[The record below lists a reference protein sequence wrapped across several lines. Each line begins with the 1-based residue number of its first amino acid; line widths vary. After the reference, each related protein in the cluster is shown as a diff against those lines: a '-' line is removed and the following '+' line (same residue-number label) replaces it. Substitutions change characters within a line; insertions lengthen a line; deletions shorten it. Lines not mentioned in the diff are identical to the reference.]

1 MRRRRSG
8 SAPNVV
14 PVVGGPTYSGPV
26 TQESLTASGT
36 GPDPSDPVLSAPTPQ
51 QLRDRLAELVV
62 RDLLGPTGDQQEE
75 LAGNPLD
82 HYIIGRLAP
91 GGVRDESGTALRTV
105 GKVVAPETLDEPSV
119 APEQEPEAGDPE
131 PSAPNMPSLHPS
143 TLGLTLRVDKGT
155 QELTV
160 DCAWARYERG
170 DSKIEGNPKRV
181 FHRVPCSGTVGVKL
195 VEGRIAAQ
203 PLHVR
208 DFPHI
213 VVRGRARLHEG
224 SWLVSLFLVNGQ
236 ENRPGSAHWMFQA
249 SMTVTGA
256 PDTAPFLPRRTTEPA
271 GGDQAERRSLAMTY
285 RFHPEFAVGHG
296 TGVHAEVSPA
306 DPRRAV
312 CLSTTATPSYEVPHT
327 DVPDPRSDE
336 DADLSELTDL
346 MLDMRKLSGMEAG
359 PLRTALLPLVDGYR
373 SWIQRQKQSV
383 DDPAEKLDAYRAEA
397 AENMRLAGQAADR
410 IQAGIDLLR
419 DDPEALEAFRFANR
433 AMWHQRVHTLAAH
446 DRRRTPTLSLQDA
459 VQAAD
464 LPKNRSWRPFQ
475 LAFLLLNLPSLADP
489 GHLERTDDKTALA
502 DLLWFPT
509 GGGKTEAYLG
519 LTAFTLA
526 IRRRKP
532 HLGGLDA
539 EHGVAVIM
547 RYTLRLLTIQQFQR
561 AAALICAC
569 EVIRRENE
577 GLWGR
582 NPFRIGL
589 WVGGRVTPNTIDQ
602 ADDWAKEQKKDKG
615 RGGFGRMGSP
625 HQLTSCPWC
634 GSKMEAGRDITVD
647 RTLRRTFITCPD
659 AYECPFGASA
669 FGLDAEE
676 QGLPVLVV
684 DEEIYRHPPSLV
696 IATVDKFA
704 QLPWKGDTQALF
716 GQVSRRCTRHG
727 YVTPSAVDADWES
740 SSHPAAGDHDA
751 ASTVDA
757 VRVRPPDL
765 IVQDE
770 LHLISGPLG
779 SLTGLYE
786 TAVDRLSTWEPESGV
801 SVRPK
806 VIASTATV
814 RRADRQIHDLFARRT
829 AVFPPSGLSADD
841 TFFARRRRTDKT
853 PGRRY
858 VGICAQGV
866 RTKSVAIR
874 VFVAQLAAAQYLY
887 ETYGPSDLTD
897 PYMTLVGYFNS
908 LRDLGGMR
916 RLVEDDVSARL
927 VRADRRGLATRRINE
942 PAELTSRM
950 ASDAIPDILEKLD
963 ITFGRRPKGSPRPI
977 DVLLATNMIAV
988 GVDVARLGVMV
999 VNNQP
1004 KSTAEY
1010 IQATSRV
1017 GRRAPG
1023 LVFTV
1028 LNWARPRDLSH
1039 YETFESFHATI
1050 YQHVEALSVTP
1061 FADRAVDR
1069 GLTGVLAALV
1079 RNLKPDYNANRGA
1092 QWVDRRGEVVSHAVR
1107 SLELRAKDVTDNRHV
1122 ANEVRARLDT
1132 RLDYWEQKRKAPGA
1146 VLGYRAARRQGDV
1159 APLLLEPDSGPWRLM
1174 TCPTSLREVEPPIRL
1189 ILTGEAGGDLSGEP
1203 PYTPREQPDTSAP
1216 DTDSDPWETT

>member
-1 MRRRRSG
+1 M
-8 SAPNVV
+8 
-14 PVVGGPTYSGPV
+14 
-26 TQESLTASGT
+26 TQDSLASPGT
-36 GPDPSDPVLSAPTPQ
+36 GPDPSGPVLSTPTPQ
-51 QLRDRLAELVV
+51 ELRDRLSGLVV
-62 RDLLGPTGDQQEE
+62 RDLLGPTGDEPEE

-91 GGVRDESGTALRTV
+91 GGVRTGNGTALRTV
-105 GKVVAPETLDEPSV
+105 GKEVAPETLDETSV
-119 APEQEPEAGDPE
+119 SPEQEPEAGDPE
-131 PSAPNMPSLHPS
+131 PSAPSVPSLHPS
-143 TLGLTLRVDKGT
+143 SLGLTVRVDRQI

-160 DCAWARYERG
+160 DCDWARYERG
-170 DSKIEGNPKRV
+170 DSEIEGNPKRV
-181 FHRVPCSGTVGVKL
+181 FHRVPFSAAVNVKL
-195 VEGRIAAQ
+195 VEGELKAR

-208 DFPHI
+208 NFPDI
-213 VVRGRARLHEG
+213 LVRGRARLHEG

-236 ENRPGSAHWMFQA
+236 EDKPGSTHWMFQA
-249 SMTVTGA
+249 SMAITAG
-256 PDTAPFLPRRTTEPA
+256 PDTAPFLPRRAVEPA
-271 GGDQAERRSLAMTY
+271 GGDHGERRALAMTY

-296 TGVHAEVSPA
+296 TGVHAEVSPN

-312 CLSTTATPSYEVPHT
+312 RISTTATPTYEIPHT
-327 DVPDPRSDE
+327 DVPDPHTAE
-336 DADLSELTDL
+336 DADLAELGLLT
-346 MLDMRKLSGMEAG
+346 LDMRDLSLMEAE
-359 PLRTALLPLVDGYR
+359 PLRAALLPLVDGYR
-373 SWIQRQKQSV
+373 SWIERQRQSV
-383 DDPAEKLDAYRAEA
+383 DDPTAGLDAYRSEA
-397 AENMRLAGQAADR
+397 AENMLLATKAADR

-419 DDPEALEAFRFANR
+419 DDPEALAAFHFANR
-433 AMWHQRVHTLAAH
+433 AMWKQRVHTIAAQN
-446 DRRRTPTLSLQDA
+446 RRRDTSVTLEEA
-459 VQAAD
+459 VGAAD
-464 LPKNRSWRPFQ
+464 QPKNRSWRPFQ

-489 GHLERTDDKTALA
+489 GHAERADNNTALA

-526 IRRRKP
+526 IRRRRP
-532 HLGGLDA
+532 DLGGLDA

-561 AAALICAC
+561 AAALICAT
-569 EVIRRENE
+569 EVIRRDDPQR
-577 GLWGR
+577 WGD

-589 WVGGRVTPNTIDQ
+589 WVGGRVTPNTTDQ
-602 ADDWAKEQKKDKG
+602 ATDWAREQKRDRG

-634 GSKMEAGRDITVD
+634 GSKMEAGRDISVEK
-647 RTLRRTFITCPD
+647 TLRRTFITCPD

-669 FGLDAEE
+669 FGLPAEE

-684 DEEIYRHPPSLV
+684 DEEIYRFPPSLV

-704 QLPWKGDTQALF
+704 QMPWKGDTQALF
-716 GQVSRRCTRHG
+716 GQVTRRCTRHG
-727 YVTPSAVDADWES
+727 YVTPSAVDTDWES
-740 SSHPAAGDHDA
+740 SSHPPAGSHPS

-786 TAVDRLSTWEPESGV
+786 TAVDRLSTWEPEPGRP
-801 SVRPK
+801 VRPK

-841 TFFARRRRTDKT
+841 TFFARRRRTDHT

-887 ETYGPSDLTD
+887 ETYGANELTD

-916 RLVEDDVSARL
+916 RLVEDDVSTRL
-927 VRADRRGLATRRINE
+927 LRADRRGLAIRRIGE

-950 ASDAIPDILEKLD
+950 ASDAIPEILEKLD

-988 GVDVARLGVMV
+988 GVDVSRLGVMV

-1023 LVFTV
+1023 LVFTL

-1061 FADRAVDR
+1061 FADRALDR
-1069 GLTGVLAALV
+1069 GLTGVLTSLI
-1079 RNLKPDYNANRGA
+1079 RNLRPEYNPNRGA
-1092 QWVDRRGEVVSHAVR
+1092 QWVDRRGEVVSHAVQ
-1107 SLELRAKDVTDNRHV
+1107 SLALRAKDVTDNRHV
-1122 ANEVRARLDT
+1122 VNEVRARLDT
-1132 RLDYWEQKRKAPGA
+1132 RLDYWEQKRKAPGS

-1203 PYTPREQPDTSAP
+1203 PYTPREQPDDSAP
-1216 DTDSDPWETT
+1216 DAGADPWETT

>member
-1 MRRRRSG
+1 MTQQPLVGPG
-8 SAPNVV
+8 S
-14 PVVGGPTYSGPV
+14 
-26 TQESLTASGT
+26 E
-36 GPDPSDPVLSAPTPQ
+36 PDPALGGAVLSAPTPQ
-51 QLRDRLAELVV
+51 QLRDKLAELVV
-62 RDLLGPTGDQQEE
+62 RDLQGPTGDEPEE

-91 GGVRDESGTALRTV
+91 GGVRDEDGASLRTV
-105 GKVVAPETLDEPSV
+105 GKVVEPETLGEPGM

-131 PSAPNMPSLHPS
+131 PSAPSMPSLHPS
-143 TLGLTLRVDKGT
+143 TLGLTLRVEHHV

-170 DSKIEGNPKRV
+170 DSEIEGNPKRV
-181 FHRVPCSGTVGVKL
+181 WHRVPCSGTVTVKL
-195 VEGRIAAQ
+195 VEGKLAPQ
-203 PLHVR
+203 PVHVR

-213 VVRGRARLHEG
+213 VVRGRARSHEG

-236 ENRPGSAHWMFQA
+236 ENKPGSTHWMFQA
-249 SMTVTGA
+249 SMTVAGATG
-256 PDTAPFLPRRTTEPA
+256 TAPFLPRRSVELPA
-271 GGDQAERRSLAMTY
+271 GSQDERRSLAMTY

-296 TGVHAEVSPA
+296 TGVHAETAPEN
-306 DPRRAV
+306 PRRAV
-312 CLSTTATPSYEVPHT
+312 RISTTATPSYEIPHT
-327 DVPDPRSDE
+327 DVPDPRRDRRDE
-336 DADLSELTDL
+336 DLPELAEL
-346 MLDMRKLSGMEAG
+346 VLDMGELSRLEAA
-359 PLRTALLPLVDGYR
+359 PLRAALLPLVDGYR
-373 SWIQRQKQSV
+373 SWIERQKQSI
-383 DDPAEKLDAYRAEA
+383 DDPATGLDAYRAEA
-397 AENMRLAGQAADR
+397 RENIRLAGRAAKR
-410 IQAGIDLLR
+410 IQAGIDLLQ
-419 DDPEALEAFRFANR
+419 DDPDALDAFRFANR
-433 AMWHQRVHTLAAH
+433 AMWHQRVHTIAAGS
-446 DRRRTPTLSLQDA
+446 RRRSSSMSLEEA

-464 LPKNRSWRPFQ
+464 LPENRSWRPFQ
-475 LAFLLLNLPSLADP
+475 LAFLLLNLPSLANP
-489 GHLERTDDKTALA
+489 AHPERADDDSALA

-519 LTAFTLA
+519 LTAFTFA

-532 HLGGLDA
+532 NLGGLDA

-569 EVIRRENE
+569 EVIRREE
-577 GLWGR
+577 PDRWGR

-589 WVGGRVTPNTIDQ
+589 WVGGRVTPNTTDQ
-602 ADDWAKEQKKDKG
+602 ASDWVKERKKDKG
-615 RGGFGRMGSP
+615 YSGFGRMGSP

-634 GSKMEAGRDITVD
+634 GAKMEAGRDITVD
-647 RTLRRTFITCPD
+647 NTLRRTFITCPD
-659 AYECPFGASA
+659 AYECPFGAVA
-669 FGLDAEE
+669 FGLPADE
-676 QGLPVLVV
+676 QGLPILVV
-684 DEEIYRHPPSLV
+684 DEEIYRNPPSLV

-704 QLPWKGDTQALF
+704 QLPWKGETQALF

-727 YVTPSAVDADWES
+727 YVTPSAVDVEWES
-740 SSHPAAGDHDA
+740 SNHPASNGHPA

-757 VRVRPPDL
+757 ARVRPPDL

-786 TAVDRLSTWEPESGV
+786 TAVDRLSTWEPEPGRT
-801 SVRPK
+801 VRPK

-829 AVFPPSGLSADD
+829 AVFPPSGLNADD
-841 TFFARRRRTDKT
+841 TFFARRRSPQET

-874 VFVAQLAAAQYLY
+874 VFVAQLGAAQYLY
-887 ETYGPSDLTD
+887 NTYGASELTD

-927 VRADRRGLATRRINE
+927 VRADRRGLATRYVDE
-942 PAELTSRM
+942 LAELTSRM
-950 ASDAIPDILEKLD
+950 ASDAIPDILAKLD
-963 ITFGRRPKGSPRPI
+963 ISFGRRPKGSPRPI

-988 GVDVARLGVMV
+988 GVDVSRLGVMV

-1069 GLTGVLAALV
+1069 GLTGVLASLV
-1079 RNLKPDYNANRGA
+1079 RNLKPEYNPNRGA

-1107 SLELRAKDVTDNRHV
+1107 SLELRARDVLVDQHV
-1122 ANEVRARLDT
+1122 ANEVRTRLDA

-1189 ILTGEAGGDLSGEP
+1189 IFTDATGPEPDEEP
-1203 PYTPREQPDTSAP
+1203 PYVPRQQADDSTPASDE
-1216 DTDSDPWETT
+1216 DPWETT

>member
-1 MRRRRSG
+1 M
-8 SAPNVV
+8 
-14 PVVGGPTYSGPV
+14 
-26 TQESLTASGT
+26 
-36 GPDPSDPVLSAPTPQ
+36 LSAPTPQ
-51 QLRDRLAELVV
+51 ELRDKLAELVV
-62 RDLLGPTGDQQEE
+62 RDLMGPTGDEPEE

-91 GGVRDESGTALRTV
+91 GGVRDEDGAPLRTV
-105 GKVVAPETLDEPSV
+105 GKVVAPETLEEPGMT
-119 APEQEPEAGDPE
+119 PEQEPEAGDPE
-131 PSAPNMPSLHPS
+131 PSAPAMPSLHPS
-143 TLGLTLRVDKGT
+143 TLGLTLRVEREV
-155 QELTV
+155 QELIV

-170 DSKIEGNPKRV
+170 ESEIEGNPRRV
-181 FHRVPCSGTVGVKL
+181 WHRVPCSGTVTVKL
-195 VEGRIAAQ
+195 VEGKLAAQ
-203 PLHVR
+203 AVHVR
-208 DFPHI
+208 DFPNI

-236 ENRPGSAHWMFQA
+236 ENKPGSTHWMFQA
-249 SMTVTGA
+249 TMSVAGA
-256 PDTAPFLPRRTTEPA
+256 PDTAPFLPRRSAEQP
-271 GGDQAERRSLAMTY
+271 GSDQDERRSLAMTY

-296 TGVHAEVSPA
+296 TGVHAKTDPA
-306 DPRRAV
+306 NPRRAV
-312 CLSTTATPSYEVPHT
+312 RISTTATPTYEVPHT
-327 DVPDPRSDE
+327 DVPDPCRDRRDSD
-336 DADLSELTDL
+336 LPELTEL
-346 MLDMRKLSGMEAG
+346 VLDMNELSTLEAA
-359 PLRTALLPLVDGYR
+359 PLRAALLPLVDGYR
-373 SWIQRQKQSV
+373 SWIERQRQSV
-383 DDPAEKLDAYRAEA
+383 DDPAAGLDAYRTEA
-397 AENMRLAGQAADR
+397 LENMRLAGEAAKR

-419 DDPEALEAFRFANR
+419 DDPDALDAFRFANQ
-433 AMWHQRVHTLAAH
+433 AMRHQRVHTIAAGS
-446 DRRRTPTLSLQDA
+446 RRRSPNLTLEEA
-459 VQAAD
+459 VQAVD
-464 LPKNRSWRPFQ
+464 LPENRSWRPFQ

-489 GHLERTDDKTALA
+489 AHHERADDGSALA

-569 EVIRRENE
+569 EVIRREDE
-577 GLWGR
+577 SRWGR

-589 WVGGRVTPNTIDQ
+589 WVGGRVTPNTNEQ
-602 ADDWAKEQKKDKG
+602 AYDWVKERKKDKG
-615 RGGFGRMGSP
+615 FSGFGRTGSP

-634 GSKMEAGRDITVD
+634 GTKMESGRDIKVET
-647 RTLRRTFITCPD
+647 TLRRTLITCPD
-659 AYECPFGASA
+659 AYECPFGAAA
-669 FGLDAEE
+669 FGVPPDE
-676 QGLPVLVV
+676 QGLPILVV
-684 DEEIYRHPPSLV
+684 DEEIYRYPPSLV

-704 QLPWKGDTQALF
+704 QLPWKGETQALF
-716 GQVSRRCTRHG
+716 GHVSRRCTRHG
-727 YVTPSAVDADWES
+727 YVTPSAVDSDWES
-740 SSHPAAGDHDA
+740 SSHPAGNGHEA

-786 TAVDRLSTWEPESGV
+786 TAVDRLSTWNPEPDRT
-801 SVRPK
+801 VRPK

-814 RRADRQIHDLFARRT
+814 RRANRQIHDLFARKT
-829 AVFPPSGLSADD
+829 AVFPPPGLSADD
-841 TFFARRRRTDKT
+841 SFFARRRDPEET

-887 ETYGPSDLTD
+887 ETYGASELTD

-927 VRADRRGLATRRINE
+927 IRADRRGLAARRIGE

-988 GVDVARLGVMV
+988 GVDVSRLGVMV

-1069 GLTGVLAALV
+1069 GLTGVLASLV
-1079 RNLKPDYNANRGA
+1079 RNLKPDYNPNRGA

-1107 SLELRAKDVTDNRHV
+1107 SLELRAGDVLDDRHV
-1122 ANEVRARLDT
+1122 VNELRTRLDA
-1132 RLDYWEQKRKAPGA
+1132 RLDYWEQKRRAPGA

-1174 TCPTSLREVEPPIRL
+1174 TCPTSLREVEPPIKL
-1189 ILTGEAGGDLSGEP
+1189 IFSGPTGSEADEEP
-1203 PYTPREQPDTSAP
+1203 PYLPRRQDDDGAP
-1216 DTDSDPWETT
+1216 DTDEDPWERT

>member
-1 MRRRRSG
+1 MR
-8 SAPNVV
+8 
-14 PVVGGPTYSGPV
+14 V
-26 TQESLTASGT
+26 TQESIAASGP
-36 GPDPSDPVLSAPTPQ
+36 GPDTAGAVLSAPSPQ
-51 QLRDRLAELVV
+51 ELRDRLAELVV
-62 RDLLGPTGDQQEE
+62 RDLLGPEGDEPEE
-75 LAGNPLD
+75 LTGNPMD

-91 GGVRDESGTALRTV
+91 GGVRDPDSGDLRPA
-105 GKVVAPETLDEPSV
+105 GKEIAPDTLDDHGMT
-119 APEQEPEAGDPE
+119 PEQEPEAGDPE
-131 PSAPNMPSLHPS
+131 PSAPNVPSLHPS
-143 TLGLTLRVDKGT
+143 TLGLTVRVADGVE
-155 QELTV
+155 ELTV

-170 DSKIEGNPKRV
+170 ESKIEGNPRRV
-181 FHRVPCSGTVGVKL
+181 YHRVPCSGRVAVKL
-195 VEGRIAAQ
+195 VEGPLTAQ
-203 PLHVR
+203 PVHTK

-213 VVRGRARLHEG
+213 VVRGRARRHEG

-236 ENRPGSAHWMFQA
+236 EDRPGSAHWMFQA
-249 SMTVTGA
+249 SMTVTVADG
-256 PDTAPFLPRRTTEPA
+256 PAPFLPRRSVEPA
-271 GGDQAERRSLAMTY
+271 GGDRDERRTLAMTY

-296 TGVHAEVSPA
+296 TGVHAVPDPA

-312 CLSTTATPSYEVPHT
+312 RVSTTATPTYEVPHT
-327 DVPDPRSDE
+327 DVPVPRGDARDE
-336 DADLSELTDL
+336 DLPELTEL
-346 MLDMRKLSGMEAG
+346 VLDMHELGTLAPG
-359 PLRTALLPLVDGYR
+359 PLRAALLPLVAGYR
-373 SWIQRQKQSV
+373 SWIERQRASV
-383 DDPAEKLDAYRAEA
+383 DDPASGLDGYRSEA
-397 AENMRLAGQAADR
+397 TENMRRAAEAADR

-419 DDPEALEAFRFANR
+419 DDPEARDAFRFANR
-433 AMWHQRVHTLAAH
+433 AMRHQRIHTIAAGE
-446 DRRRTPTLSLQDA
+446 RRRSPTLSLAEA
-459 VQAAD
+459 VNEAD
-464 LPKNRSWRPFQ
+464 VPKNRSWRPFQ
-475 LAFLLLNLPSLADP
+475 LAFLLLNLPALADP
-489 GHLERTDDKTALA
+489 AHPERADDRSALA

-526 IRRRKP
+526 IRRRTP

-569 EVIRRENE
+569 EVIRREAPDR
-577 GLWGR
+577 WGR

-589 WVGGRVTPNTIDQ
+589 WVGGRVTPNTTDQ
-602 ADDWAKEQKKDKG
+602 AADWAKERKKDKG
-615 RGGFGRMGSP
+615 FGGFGRTGSP

-634 GSKMEAGRDITVD
+634 GAKMEAGRDIGVD
-647 RTLRRTFITCPD
+647 PVLRRTFITCPD
-659 AYECPFGASA
+659 AFECPFGTSA
-669 FGLDAEE
+669 FGLPAEE
-676 QGLPVLVV
+676 LGLPVLVV
-684 DEEIYRHPPSLV
+684 DEEIYRYPPSLV

-716 GQVSRRCTRHG
+716 GQVTRRCTRHG
-727 YVTPSAVDADWES
+727 YVTPSAVDTDWEA
-740 SSHPAAGDHDA
+740 SSHTASGNHEPAT
-751 ASTVDA
+751 TVDA

-786 TAVDRLSTWEPESGV
+786 TAVDRLSTWEPEQGV

-841 TFFARRRRTDKT
+841 TFFARRRRTDET

-874 VFVAQLAAAQYLY
+874 VFVAQLAAAQHLY
-887 ETYGPSDLTD
+887 ETYGPSELTD

-927 VRADRRGLATRRINE
+927 LRADRRGLAVRRIGE

-950 ASDAIPDILEKLD
+950 ASEAIPDILEKLD
-963 ITFGRRPKGSPRPI
+963 IDFGKRPKGSPRPI

-988 GVDVARLGVMV
+988 GVDVSRLGVMV

-1039 YETFESFHATI
+1039 YETFESFHATL

-1092 QWVDRRGEVVSHAVR
+1092 QYVDRRGEVVSHAVR
-1107 SLELRAKDVTDNRHV
+1107 SLELRARDVTADRHV
-1122 ANEVRARLDT
+1122 VDEVRIRLDA

-1146 VLGYRAARRQGDV
+1146 VLGYRATRRQGDV
-1159 APLLLEPDSGPWRLM
+1159 APLLLEPDSGPWRPM

-1189 ILTGEAGGDLSGEP
+1189 IFSEVTGDDTSEEP
-1203 PYTPREQPDTSAP
+1203 PYLPRPQGDDTLPAGSNASG
-1216 DTDSDPWETT
+1216 DDQDPWENA

>member
-1 MRRRRSG
+1 M
-8 SAPNVV
+8 
-14 PVVGGPTYSGPV
+14 
-26 TQESLTASGT
+26 TQQPLVN
-36 GPDPSDPVLSAPTPQ
+36 PDPEPASTPGGAVLSAPTPQ
-51 QLRDRLAELVV
+51 QLRDKLAELVV
-62 RDLLGPTGDQQEE
+62 RDLLGPTGDELEE
-75 LAGNPLD
+75 LSEGNPLD

-91 GGVRDESGTALRTV
+91 GGLRDEDGAGLKTV
-105 GKVVAPETLDEPSV
+105 GKVVEPETLEEPGM
-119 APEQEPEAGDPE
+119 APEQEPEAGDPD
-131 PSAPNMPSLHPS
+131 PSAPSMPSLHPS
-143 TLGLTLRVDKGT
+143 TLGLTLRVDR
-155 QELTV
+155 QVEELTV
-160 DCAWARYERG
+160 DCSWGRYERG
-170 DSKIEGNPKRV
+170 ESEIEGNHRRV
-181 FHRVPCSGTVGVKL
+181 WRRVPCSGTVTVKL
-195 VEGRIAAQ
+195 AEGKLTAQ
-203 PLHVR
+203 PVHPR

-213 VVRGRARLHEG
+213 VVRGRARLHAG

-236 ENRPGSAHWMFQA
+236 ENKSGCTHWMFQA
-249 SMTVTGA
+249 SMTVAGA
-256 PDTAPFLPRRTTEPA
+256 SGTAPFLPRRAVELP
-271 GGDQAERRSLAMTY
+271 GDDHDERRSLAMTY

-296 TGVHAEVSPA
+296 TGVHAEADPT

-312 CLSTTATPSYEVPHT
+312 RLSTTATPSYEIPHT
-327 DVPDPRSDE
+327 DVPDPRRDRRDE
-336 DADLSELTDL
+336 DLPELRDLV
-346 MLDMRKLSGMEAG
+346 LDMRELSGLEAV
-359 PLRTALLPLVDGYR
+359 PLRAALLPLVDGYR
-373 SWIQRQKQSV
+373 AWIDRQRQSV
-383 DDPAEKLDAYRAEA
+383 DDPTVGLDAYRAEA
-397 AENMRLAGQAADR
+397 MENLRRAGVAADR
-410 IQAGIDLLR
+410 IQAGIDVLR
-419 DDPEALEAFRFANR
+419 DDPEALDAFRFANR
-433 AMWHQRVHTLAAH
+433 AMWHQRVNTIAASS
-446 DRRRTPTLSLQDA
+446 RRRSATMSLEEA
-459 VQAAD
+459 VRAAD
-464 LPKNRSWRPFQ
+464 LPQNRSWRPFQ

-489 GHLERTDDKTALA
+489 AHPERADDGSALA

-569 EVIRRENE
+569 EVIRREAPDR
-577 GLWGR
+577 WGT

-589 WVGGRVTPNTIDQ
+589 WVGGRVTPNTTDQ
-602 ADDWAKEQKKDKG
+602 AEEWVKERKKDKG
-615 RGGFGRMGSP
+615 YSGFGRTGSP

-634 GSKMEAGRDITVD
+634 GAKMEAGRDITVEK
-647 RTLRRTFITCPD
+647 TLRRTLITCPD
-659 AYECPFGASA
+659 AFECPFGAST
-669 FGLDAEE
+669 FGAPADER
-676 QGLPVLVV
+676 GLPILVV
-684 DEEIYRHPPSLV
+684 DEEIYRLPPSLV

-704 QLPWKGDTQALF
+704 QLPWKGETQALF

-727 YVTPSAVDADWES
+727 YVTPSAVDAEWES
-740 SSHPAAGDHDA
+740 SSHPPSNGHPA

-757 VRVRPPDL
+757 IRVRPPDL

-786 TAVDRLSTWEPESGV
+786 TAVDRLSTWEPAPGRT
-801 SVRPK
+801 VRPK

-829 AVFPPSGLSADD
+829 AVFPPSGLDADD
-841 TFFARRRRTDKT
+841 TFFARRRDTGET

-874 VFVAQLAAAQYLY
+874 VFVAQLGAAQYLY
-887 ETYGPSDLTD
+887 NTYGPSELTD

-927 VRADRRGLATRRINE
+927 LRADRRGLATRYVDE
-942 PAELTSRM
+942 LAELTSRM
-950 ASDAIPDILEKLD
+950 ASDAIPDILAKLD
-963 ITFGRRPKGSPRPI
+963 ISFGRRSKGAPRPI

-988 GVDVARLGVMV
+988 GVDVSRLGVMV

-1069 GLTGVLAALV
+1069 GLTGVLASLV
-1079 RNLKPDYNANRGA
+1079 RNLKPDYNPNRGA

-1107 SLELRAKDVTDNRHV
+1107 SLELRARDVLADRH
-1122 ANEVRARLDT
+1122 AADEVRTRLDA
-1132 RLDYWEQKRKAPGA
+1132 RLDYWEQKRRSPGA
-1146 VLGYRAARRQGDV
+1146 VLGYRAAKRQGDV

-1189 ILTGEAGGDLSGEP
+1189 IFAGGTAPEPEEEP
-1203 PYTPREQPDTSAP
+1203 PYVPRQQEEDGTAASA
-1216 DTDSDPWETT
+1216 DEDPWERT

>member
-1 MRRRRSG
+1 MTQLPLASSG
-8 SAPNVV
+8 SEPDSAD
-14 PVVGGPTYSGPV
+14 GGT
-26 TQESLTASGT
+26 
-36 GPDPSDPVLSAPTPQ
+36 VLSAPTPQ
-51 QLRDRLAELVV
+51 QLRDRLSELVV
-62 RDLLGPTGDQQEE
+62 RDLLGPTGEEPEE

-91 GGVRDESGTALRTV
+91 GGRRDEDGTTLRTV
-105 GKVVAPETLDEPSV
+105 GKEVAPETLDEASM
-119 APEQEPEAGDPE
+119 APEQEPEAGDTE

-143 TLGLTLRVDKGT
+143 TLGLTLRVDS
-155 QELTV
+155 QAPELTV

-181 FHRVPCSGTVGVKL
+181 YHRVPCSGTVTVKL
-195 VEGRIAAQ
+195 VEGKLAAQ
-203 PLHVR
+203 PVNVR

-213 VVRGRARLHEG
+213 VVRGRARMHEG
-224 SWLVSLFLVNGQ
+224 SWLISLFLVNGQ
-236 ENRPGSAHWMFQA
+236 ENRPGSTHWMFQA
-249 SMTVTGA
+249 SMTVAGA
-256 PDTAPFLPRRTTEPA
+256 QDTAPFLPRRTTEPA
-271 GGDQAERRSLAMTY
+271 GGNQDERRSLAMTY

-296 TGVHAEVSPA
+296 SGVHAEADPA

-312 CLSTTATPSYEVPHT
+312 RVSTTATPSYEIPHT
-327 DVPDPRSDE
+327 DVPDPRNDPRDE
-336 DADLSELTDL
+336 DLPELTGLVLDMSDLSK
-346 MLDMRKLSGMEAG
+346 LDVG
-359 PLRTALLPLVDGYR
+359 PLRSALLPLVDGYR
-373 SWIQRQKQSV
+373 SWIERQKQSV
-383 DDPAEKLDAYRAEA
+383 DDPAAGLGAYRAEA
-397 AENMRLAGQAADR
+397 AENMRLAGMAADR

-419 DDPEALEAFRFANR
+419 EDPDALDAFRFANR
-433 AMWHQRVHTLAAH
+433 AMWHQRVHSIAAG
-446 DRRRTPTLSLQDA
+446 DRRRTPTKSLEEA
-459 VQAAD
+459 VQEVD
-464 LPKNRSWRPFQ
+464 VPRNRSWRPFQ
-475 LAFLLLNLPSLADP
+475 LAFLLLNLPSLANP
-489 GHLERTDDKTALA
+489 GHPERADDRSALA

-561 AAALICAC
+561 ATALICAC
-569 EVIRRENE
+569 EVIRREAPDH
-577 GLWGR
+577 WGH

-589 WVGGRVTPNTIDQ
+589 WVGGRVTPNTTDQ
-602 ADDWAKEQKKDKG
+602 AADWAKERKKEKG
-615 RGGFGRMGSP
+615 HGGFGRMGSP

-634 GSKMEAGRDITVD
+634 GTKMEAGRDIAVD
-647 RTLRRTFITCPD
+647 TTLRRTLITCPD
-659 AYECPFGASA
+659 AFECPFGASA
-669 FGLDAEE
+669 FGLQADE
-676 QGLPVLVV
+676 QGLPILVV
-684 DEEIYRHPPSLV
+684 DEEIYRYPPSLV

-740 SSHPAAGDHDA
+740 SSHPAVGSRYEA

-757 VRVRPPDL
+757 TRVRPPDL

-786 TAVDRLSTWEPESGV
+786 TAVDRLSTWNPEPDLA
-801 SVRPK
+801 VRPK

-841 TFFARRRRTDKT
+841 TFFARRRATNET

-874 VFVAQLAAAQYLY
+874 VFVAQLAAAQHLY
-887 ETYGPSDLTD
+887 ETYGAGELTD

-927 VRADRRGLATRRINE
+927 VRADRRGLASRRISE

-988 GVDVARLGVMV
+988 GVDVSRLGVMV

-1023 LVFTV
+1023 LVFTI

-1069 GLTGVLAALV
+1069 GLTGVLASLV
-1079 RNLKPDYNANRGA
+1079 RNLKPDYNPNRGA
-1092 QWVDRRGEVVSHAVR
+1092 QWVDRRGEIVSHAVR
-1107 SLELRAKDVTDNRHV
+1107 SLELRARDVTANRHTV
-1122 ANEVRARLDT
+1122 DEVRTRLDA

-1189 ILTGEAGGDLSGEP
+1189 IFTDPAGHGPEDEP
-1203 PYTPREQPDTSAP
+1203 PYLPRQQADDSFPAP
-1216 DTDSDPWETT
+1216 DADPADPMETT

>member
-1 MRRRRSG
+1 MTQEFIDAAG
-8 SAPNVV
+8 
-14 PVVGGPTYSGPV
+14 SGPD
-26 TQESLTASGT
+26 SA
-36 GPDPSDPVLSAPTPQ
+36 DAVLAAPTPQ
-51 QLRDRLAELVV
+51 QLRDKLAALVV
-62 RDLLGPTGDQQEE
+62 RDLLGPEGDEPEE
-75 LAGNPLD
+75 LTGNPLD
-82 HYIIGRLAP
+82 HYIVGRLAP
-91 GGVRDESGTALRTV
+91 GGVRDEDDGTVRPV
-105 GKVVAPETLDEPSV
+105 GKEVAPDTLDEPGMM
-119 APEQEPEAGDPE
+119 PEQEAEAGDPE
-131 PSAPNMPSLHPS
+131 PSAPNVASLHPS
-143 TLGLTLRVDKGT
+143 TLGMTVRLEDGV
-155 QELTV
+155 QEVAV
-160 DCAWARYERG
+160 DCLWARYERG
-170 DSKIEGNPKRV
+170 ESKIEGNPQRV
-181 FHRVPCSGTVGVKL
+181 YHRVPCAGRVTVKL
-195 VEGRIAAQ
+195 VEGKLAAQ
-203 PLHVR
+203 PVHAK

-213 VVRGRARLHEG
+213 VVRGRARRHEG

-236 ENRPGSAHWMFQA
+236 EDRPGCAHWMFQA
-249 SMTVTGA
+249 SMTVAG
-256 PDTAPFLPRRTTEPA
+256 PPGTAAFLPRRAVEPA
-271 GGDQAERRSLAMTY
+271 GGDADERRSLAMTY

-296 TGVHAEVSPA
+296 IGVHAVQAPDDA
-306 DPRRAV
+306 RRAV
-312 CLSTTATPSYEVPHT
+312 RVTTTATPTYEVPHT
-327 DVPDPRSDE
+327 DVPNPHIDRRDHDLPE
-336 DADLSELTDL
+336 LADLV
-346 MLDMRKLSGMEAG
+346 LDMRELGELEPE
-359 PLRTALLPLVDGYR
+359 PLRAALLPLVQGYR
-373 SWIQRQKQSV
+373 SWIDRQLASV
-383 DDPAEKLDAYRAEA
+383 DDPGSGLADYEGEA
-397 AENMRLAGQAADR
+397 RENMRRAQGAADR
-410 IQAGIDLLR
+410 IQDGIDLLR
-419 DDPEALEAFRFANR
+419 DDPEALDAFRFANR
-433 AMWHQRVHTLAAH
+433 AMRHQRVHTIAAG
-446 DRRRTPTLSLQDA
+446 DRRRDPAQSLQDA
-459 VQAAD
+459 VERVD

-475 LAFLLLNLPSLADP
+475 LAFLLLNLPALADP
-489 GHLERTDDKTALA
+489 AHPERADERGALA

-532 HLGGLDA
+532 HLGGLEA

-561 AAALICAC
+561 ATALICAC
-569 EVIRRENE
+569 EVIRRETPDH
-577 GLWGR
+577 WGH

-589 WVGGRVTPNTIDQ
+589 WVGGRVTPNTTDQ
-602 ADDWAKEQKKDKG
+602 ADDWAKERKRDKG
-615 RGGFGRMGSP
+615 FGGFGRMGSP

-634 GSKMEAGRDITVD
+634 GSKMEAGRDIGVD
-647 RTLRRTFITCPD
+647 TTLRRTFVTCPD
-659 AYECPFGASA
+659 AFECPFGASA
-669 FGLDAEE
+669 FGLPAQEL
-676 QGLPVLVV
+676 GLPVLVV
-684 DEEIYRHPPSLV
+684 DEEIYRFPPSLV

-716 GQVSRRCTRHG
+716 GQVSRCCTRHG

-740 SSHPAAGDHDA
+740 SSHPAAGDHPA
-751 ASTVDA
+751 ASTIDTG
-757 VRVRPPDL
+757 RVRPPDL

-786 TAVDRLSTWEPESGV
+786 TAVDRLSTWEPEPGR

-814 RRADRQIHDLFARRT
+814 RRADRQINDLFARRT

-841 TFFARRRRTDKT
+841 TFFARRRRTDET

-874 VFVAQLAAAQYLY
+874 VFVAQLAAAQHLY
-887 ETYGPSDLTD
+887 ETYGASELTD

-927 VRADRRGLATRRINE
+927 LRADRRGLAVRRIGE

-963 ITFGRRPKGSPRPI
+963 IDFGRRPKGSPRPI

-988 GVDVARLGVMV
+988 GVDVSRLGVMV

-1023 LVFTV
+1023 LVLTV

-1039 YETFESFHATI
+1039 YETFESFHAAL

-1069 GLTGVLAALV
+1069 GLTGVLASLV

-1092 QWVDRRGEVVSHAVR
+1092 QYVDRRGEVVSHALR
-1107 SLELRAKDVTDNRHV
+1107 SLELRARDVTDDRHV
-1122 ANEVRARLDT
+1122 MEEIRARLDT
-1132 RLDYWEQKRKAPGA
+1132 RLDYWEQKRRAPGA

-1189 ILTGEAGGDLSGEP
+1189 IFSGEP
-1203 PYTPREQPDTSAP
+1203 GADGDEPAYAPRPQGDADDHAP
-1216 DTDSDPWETT
+1216 GSDQDPWENA

>member
-1 MRRRRSG
+1 M
-8 SAPNVV
+8 
-14 PVVGGPTYSGPV
+14 
-26 TQESLTASGT
+26 TQEFIADT
-36 GPDPSDPVLSAPTPQ
+36 GPGRDPADAVLAAPTPQ
-51 QLRDRLAELVV
+51 ELRDKLAALVV
-62 RDLLGPTGDQQEE
+62 RDLLGPEGDEPEE
-75 LAGNPLD
+75 LTGNPLD
-82 HYIIGRLAP
+82 HYIVGRLAP
-91 GGVRDESGTALRTV
+91 GGVRDEDDGIVRPV
-105 GKVVAPETLDEPSV
+105 GKEVAPDTLDEPGMM
-119 APEQEPEAGDPE
+119 PDQEIEAGDPE
-131 PSAPNMPSLHPS
+131 PSAPNVPSLHPS
-143 TLGLTLRVDKGT
+143 TLGMTVRLEDGV
-155 QELTV
+155 QEVVV

-170 DSKIEGNPKRV
+170 ESEIEGNPRRV
-181 FHRVPCSGTVGVKL
+181 YHRVPRAGRVTVKL
-195 VEGRIAAQ
+195 VEGKLSAQ
-203 PLHVR
+203 PVHAK

-213 VVRGRARLHEG
+213 VVRGRARRHEG

-236 ENRPGSAHWMFQA
+236 EDRPGCAHWMFQA
-249 SMTVTGA
+249 SMTVAG
-256 PDTAPFLPRRTTEPA
+256 PPGSAPFLPRRTVEPA
-271 GGDQAERRSLAMTY
+271 GGDADERRSLAMTY

-296 TGVHAEVSPA
+296 TGVHAEQAPDDA
-306 DPRRAV
+306 RRAV
-312 CLSTTATPSYEVPHT
+312 RVSTTATPTYEVPHT
-327 DVPDPRSDE
+327 DVPNPHADE
-336 DADLSELTDL
+336 RDRDLPELADLV
-346 MLDMRKLSGMEAG
+346 LDMRVLSGLEPA
-359 PLRTALLPLVDGYR
+359 PLRAALLPLVQGYR
-373 SWIQRQKQSV
+373 SWIDRQLASL
-383 DDPAEKLDAYRAEA
+383 DDPDSGLADYEGEA
-397 AENMRLAGQAADR
+397 RENMRRAGMAADR
-410 IQAGIDLLR
+410 IQGGIDLLR
-419 DDPEALEAFRFANR
+419 DDPEALDAFRFANR
-433 AMWHQRVHTLAAH
+433 AMWHQRVHTIAAG
-446 DRRRTPTLSLQDA
+446 DRRRDPAQSLDEA
-459 VQAAD
+459 VERAD

-475 LAFLLLNLPSLADP
+475 LAFLLLNLPALADP
-489 GHLERTDDKTALA
+489 AHPERADDRGALA

-561 AAALICAC
+561 ATALICAC
-569 EVIRRENE
+569 EVIRREAPDH
-577 GLWGR
+577 WGH

-589 WVGGRVTPNTIDQ
+589 WVGGRVTPNTTDQ
-602 ADDWAKEQKKDKG
+602 AADWAKERKRDKG
-615 RGGFGRMGSP
+615 FGGFGRMGSP

-634 GSKMEAGRDITVD
+634 GSKMEAGRDIGVD
-647 RTLRRTFITCPD
+647 TILRRTFVTCPD
-659 AYECPFGASA
+659 AFECPFGTSA
-669 FGLDAEE
+669 FGLPAEE
-676 QGLPVLVV
+676 LGLPVLVV
-684 DEEIYRHPPSLV
+684 DEEIYRFPPSLV

-727 YVTPSAVDADWES
+727 YVTPSAVDTDWES
-740 SSHPAAGDHDA
+740 SSHPAAGDHPA

-757 VRVRPPDL
+757 GRVRPPDL

-786 TAVDRLSTWEPESGV
+786 TAVDRLSTWEPEPGH

-814 RRADRQIHDLFARRT
+814 RRADRQINDLFARRT

-841 TFFARRRRTDKT
+841 TFFARRRRTDET

-874 VFVAQLAAAQYLY
+874 VFVAQLAAAQHLY
-887 ETYGPSDLTD
+887 ETYGASELTD

-927 VRADRRGLATRRINE
+927 LRADRRGLAVRRIGE

-963 ITFGRRPKGSPRPI
+963 IGFGRRTKGSPRPI

-988 GVDVARLGVMV
+988 GVDVSRLGVMV

-1023 LVFTV
+1023 LVFTL

-1039 YETFESFHATI
+1039 YETFESFHAAL

-1069 GLTGVLAALV
+1069 GLTGVLASLV

-1092 QWVDRRGEVVSHAVR
+1092 QYVDRRGEVVSHAVR
-1107 SLELRAKDVTDNRHV
+1107 SLELRARDVTDDRHV
-1122 ANEVRARLDT
+1122 MEEIRARLDT
-1132 RLDYWEQKRKAPGA
+1132 RLDYWEQKRRAPGA

-1189 ILTGEAGGDLSGEP
+1189 IFSGEP
-1203 PYTPREQPDTSAP
+1203 GSDGDEPAYAPRPQGDPDDHAP
-1216 DTDSDPWETT
+1216 SGDQDPWENA

>member
-1 MRRRRSG
+1 MTQEFIDAAG
-8 SAPNVV
+8 
-14 PVVGGPTYSGPV
+14 SGPD
-26 TQESLTASGT
+26 SA
-36 GPDPSDPVLSAPTPQ
+36 DAVLAAPTPQ
-51 QLRDRLAELVV
+51 QLRDKLAALVV
-62 RDLLGPTGDQQEE
+62 RDLLGPEGDEPEE
-75 LAGNPLD
+75 LTGNPLD
-82 HYIIGRLAP
+82 HYIVGRLAP
-91 GGVRDESGTALRTV
+91 GGVRDEGDGTVRPV
-105 GKVVAPETLDEPSV
+105 GKEVAPDTLDEPGMV
-119 APEQEPEAGDPE
+119 PDQEAEAGDPE
-131 PSAPNMPSLHPS
+131 PSAPNVASLHPS
-143 TLGLTLRVDKGT
+143 TLGMTVRLEGGV
-155 QELTV
+155 QEVAV
-160 DCAWARYERG
+160 DCLWARYERG
-170 DSKIEGNPKRV
+170 ESKIEGNPQRV
-181 FHRVPCSGTVGVKL
+181 YHRVPCAGRVTVKL
-195 VEGRIAAQ
+195 VEGKLAAQ
-203 PLHVR
+203 PVHAK

-213 VVRGRARLHEG
+213 VVRGRARRHEG

-236 ENRPGSAHWMFQA
+236 EDRPGCAHWMFQA
-249 SMTVTGA
+249 SMTVAG
-256 PDTAPFLPRRTTEPA
+256 PPGTAAFLPRRAVEPA
-271 GGDQAERRSLAMTY
+271 GGDADERRSLAMTY

-296 TGVHAEVSPA
+296 IGVHAVQAPDDA
-306 DPRRAV
+306 RRAV
-312 CLSTTATPSYEVPHT
+312 RVTTTATPTYEVPHT
-327 DVPDPRSDE
+327 DVPNPHIDE
-336 DADLSELTDL
+336 RDHDLPELADLV
-346 MLDMRKLSGMEAG
+346 LDMRELGELEPE
-359 PLRTALLPLVDGYR
+359 PLRAALLPLVHGYR
-373 SWIQRQKQSV
+373 SWIDRQLVSV
-383 DDPAEKLDAYRAEA
+383 DDPGSGLADYEGEA
-397 AENMRLAGQAADR
+397 RENMRRAQGAADR
-410 IQAGIDLLR
+410 IQDGIDLLR
-419 DDPEALEAFRFANR
+419 DDPEALDAFRFANR
-433 AMWHQRVHTLAAH
+433 AMWHQRVHTIAAG
-446 DRRRTPTLSLQDA
+446 DRRRDPAQSLQEA
-459 VQAAD
+459 VQRVD

-475 LAFLLLNLPSLADP
+475 LAFLLLNLPALADP
-489 GHLERTDDKTALA
+489 AHPERADERGALA

-561 AAALICAC
+561 ATALICAC
-569 EVIRRENE
+569 EVIRRETPDH
-577 GLWGR
+577 WGH

-589 WVGGRVTPNTIDQ
+589 WVGGRVTPNTTDQ
-602 ADDWAKEQKKDKG
+602 ADDWAKERKRDKG
-615 RGGFGRMGSP
+615 FGGFGRMGSP

-634 GSKMEAGRDITVD
+634 GSKMEAGRDIGVD
-647 RTLRRTFITCPD
+647 TTLRRTFVTCPD
-659 AYECPFGASA
+659 AFECPFGASA
-669 FGLDAEE
+669 FGLSAQEL
-676 QGLPVLVV
+676 GLPVLVV
-684 DEEIYRHPPSLV
+684 DEEIYRFPPSLV

-740 SSHPAAGDHDA
+740 SSHLAAGDHPA
-751 ASTVDA
+751 ASTVDTG
-757 VRVRPPDL
+757 RVRPPDL

-786 TAVDRLSTWEPESGV
+786 TAVDRLSTWEPEPGR

-814 RRADRQIHDLFARRT
+814 RRADRQINDLFARRT

-841 TFFARRRRTDKT
+841 TFFARRRRTDET

-874 VFVAQLAAAQYLY
+874 VFVAQLAAAQHLY
-887 ETYGPSDLTD
+887 ETYGASELTD

-927 VRADRRGLATRRINE
+927 LRADRRGLAVRRIGE

-963 ITFGRRPKGSPRPI
+963 IDFGRRPKGSPRPI

-988 GVDVARLGVMV
+988 GVDVSRLGVMV

-1023 LVFTV
+1023 LVLTV

-1039 YETFESFHATI
+1039 YETFESFHAAL

-1069 GLTGVLAALV
+1069 GLTGVLASLV

-1092 QWVDRRGEVVSHAVR
+1092 QYVDRRGEVVSHALR
-1107 SLELRAKDVTDNRHV
+1107 SLELRARDVTDDRHV
-1122 ANEVRARLDT
+1122 MEEIRARLDT
-1132 RLDYWEQKRKAPGA
+1132 RLDYWEQKRRAPGA

-1189 ILTGEAGGDLSGEP
+1189 IFSGEP
-1203 PYTPREQPDTSAP
+1203 SADGDEPAYAPRPQGDPDDHAP
-1216 DTDSDPWETT
+1216 GSDQDPWENA

>member
-1 MRRRRSG
+1 MTQQPLASPG
-8 SAPNVV
+8 S
-14 PVVGGPTYSGPV
+14 
-26 TQESLTASGT
+26 E
-36 GPDPSDPVLSAPTPQ
+36 PDPALGGAVLSVPTPQ
-51 QLRDRLAELVV
+51 QLRDKLAELVV
-62 RDLLGPTGDQQEE
+62 RDLLGPTGDEPEE

-91 GGVRDESGTALRTV
+91 GGVRDEDGASLRTV
-105 GKVVAPETLDEPSV
+105 GKVVEPETLEEPGM

-131 PSAPNMPSLHPS
+131 PSAPAMPSLHPS
-143 TLGLTLRVDKGT
+143 TLGLTFRVEREVS
-155 QELTV
+155 ELTV

-170 DSKIEGNPKRV
+170 ESEIEGNPKRV
-181 FHRVPCSGTVGVKL
+181 WRRVPCSGTVTVKL
-195 VEGRIAAQ
+195 VEGKLAARAV
-203 PLHVR
+203 HVR
-208 DFPHI
+208 DFPHV

-224 SWLVSLFLVNGQ
+224 SWLISLFLVNGQ
-236 ENRPGSAHWMFQA
+236 ENKPGSTHWMFQA
-249 SMTVTGA
+249 TMSVAGA
-256 PDTAPFLPRRTTEPA
+256 PETAPFLPRRSVEQP
-271 GGDQAERRSLAMTY
+271 GSNQDERRSLAMTY

-296 TGVHAEVSPA
+296 TGVHAQTDA
-306 DPRRAV
+306 ANPRRAV
-312 CLSTTATPSYEVPHT
+312 RLSTTATPSYEIPHT
-327 DVPDPRSDE
+327 DVPDPRRDRRDSD
-336 DADLSELTDL
+336 LPELAEL
-346 MLDMRKLSGMEAG
+346 VLDMGELSRLEVA
-359 PLRTALLPLVDGYR
+359 PLRAALLPLVDGYR
-373 SWIQRQKQSV
+373 SWIERQRRSV
-383 DDPAEKLDAYRAEA
+383 DDPAAGLDAYRTEA
-397 AENMRLAGQAADR
+397 LENMRLAGEAAKR
-410 IQAGIDLLR
+410 IEAGINLLR
-419 DDPEALEAFRFANR
+419 DDPDALDAFRFANR
-433 AMWHQRVHTLAAH
+433 AMWHQRVHTIAAGS
-446 DRRRTPTLSLQDA
+446 RRRSPTMSLEEA
-459 VQAAD
+459 VQAVD
-464 LPKNRSWRPFQ
+464 LPENRSWRPFQ

-489 GHLERTDDKTALA
+489 AHHERADDGSALA

-569 EVIRRENE
+569 EVIRREE
-577 GLWGR
+577 PARWGQ

-589 WVGGRVTPNTIDQ
+589 WVGGRVTPNTTEQ
-602 ADDWAKEQKKDKG
+602 AYDWVKERKKDKG
-615 RGGFGRMGSP
+615 FSGFGRTGSP

-634 GSKMEAGRDITVD
+634 GAKMEAGRDITVET
-647 RTLRRTFITCPD
+647 TLRRTLITCPD
-659 AYECPFGASA
+659 AYECPFGAAA
-669 FGLDAEE
+669 FGLPADE
-676 QGLPVLVV
+676 QGLPILVV
-684 DEEIYRHPPSLV
+684 DEEIYRYPPSLV

-704 QLPWKGDTQALF
+704 QLPWKGETQALF
-716 GQVSRRCTRHG
+716 GQVSRRCSRHG
-727 YVTPSAVDADWES
+727 YVTPSAVDSDWES
-740 SSHPAAGDHDA
+740 SSHPASNGHRA
-751 ASTVDA
+751 ASTVDV

-786 TAVDRLSTWEPESGV
+786 TAVDRLSTWNPEPDRT
-801 SVRPK
+801 VRPK

-814 RRADRQIHDLFARRT
+814 RRANRQIHDLFARRT
-829 AVFPPSGLSADD
+829 AVFPPPGLSADD
-841 TFFARRRRTDKT
+841 TFFARRRDTEET

-887 ETYGPSDLTD
+887 ETYGASELTD

-927 VRADRRGLATRRINE
+927 IRADRRGLAARRIGE

-950 ASDAIPDILEKLD
+950 ASDAIPDILAKLD

-988 GVDVARLGVMV
+988 GVDVSRLGVMV

-1069 GLTGVLAALV
+1069 GLTGVLASLV
-1079 RNLKPDYNANRGA
+1079 RNLKPDYNPNRGA

-1107 SLELRAKDVTDNRHV
+1107 SLELRARDVLDDRHV
-1122 ANEVRARLDT
+1122 ADEVRTRLDT
-1132 RLDYWEQKRKAPGA
+1132 RLDYWEQKRRAPGA

-1189 ILTGEAGGDLSGEP
+1189 IFSGPTGPEPDEEP
-1203 PYTPREQPDTSAP
+1203 PYIPRQQDDDSAP
-1216 DTDSDPWETT
+1216 DTDEDPWERT